1 MEQELSILIADLSGY
16 TALTEAHGSETAADL
31 IDQYLSHVDE
41 ALVGNCYLH
50 ERVGDEVMIVSAS
63 ADNLAATAAVLL
75 YNVFEKAHFL
85 QLHGGLHTGTLLKR
99 NNSFFGSSLNLASRI
114 ASKASPG
121 TFLCSDIF
129 FNALSE
135 KYKSTFAPKGKHSFK
150 NVKSEMELF
159 EFLLQPEGKIFID
172 PVCRMMVKDTS
183 VPHPTNAE
191 IFFCSAECL
200 NAYLNK

>member
-31 IDQYLSHVDE
+31 IDQYISHVDE
-41 ALVGNCYLH
+41 ALVGDCYLH

-63 ADNLAATAAVLL
+63 ADDLAATAATLL
-75 YNVFEKAHFL
+75 KNLCEKTHFL

-121 TFLCSDIF
+121 SFLCSNIF

-135 KYKSTFAPKGKHSFK
+135 KYKTSFVPKGKHSFK
-150 NVKSEMELF
+150 NVKNEIELF
-159 EFLLQPEGKIFID
+159 EFLLHAGEKFFID
-172 PVCRMMVKDTS
+172 PICRMMVKDNGI
-183 VPHPTNAE
+183 PHPTNTE
-191 IFFCSAECL
+191 VFFCSAECL
-200 NAYLNK
+200 NTFINK

>member
-41 ALVGNCYLH
+41 SLVGDCYLH
-50 ERVGDEVMIVSAS
+50 ERVGDEVMIISSS
-63 ADNLAATAAVLL
+63 ADNLAATAALL
-75 YNVFEKAHFL
+75 LNNICEKAHFL

-114 ASKASPG
+114 ASKAAPG

-129 FNALSE
+129 FNNLSE
-135 KYKSTFAPKGKHSFK
+135 KYKPSFTSKGRHSFK
-150 NVKSEMELF
+150 NVKDEIDIF
-159 EFLLQPEGKIFID
+159 EFLSQGEEKFFID
-172 PVCRMMVKDTS
+172 PVCRMMIKDTGI
-183 VPHPTNAE
+183 PHPTNSE
-191 IFFCSAECL
+191 VFFCSVDCL
-200 NAYLNK
+200 NAYLTR

>member
-41 ALVGNCYLH
+41 ALVGDCYLH
-50 ERVGDEVMIVSAS
+50 ERVGDEVMIISAS
-63 ADNLAATAAVLL
+63 ADDLAATAAILL
-75 YNVFEKAHFL
+75 NNLFDKSHFL
-85 QLHGGLHTGTLLKR
+85 QLHGGLHIGTLLKR

-121 TFLCSDIF
+121 SFLCSDIF

-135 KYKSTFAPKGKHSFK
+135 KYKTSFAPKGKHSFK
-150 NVKSEMELF
+150 NVKNEIELF
-159 EFLLQPEGKIFID
+159 EFLLHPGEKFFID
-172 PVCRMMVKDTS
+172 PVCRMMVKDTGI
-183 VPHPTNAE
+183 PHPTITE
-191 IFFCSAECL
+191 LFFCSTECL
-200 NAYLNK
+200 NAFLKK